1 MQNKTKP
8 VNKANLVWVR
18 LTFLSLFFSLSIF
31 LFWVLC
37 AQSELDLRRT
47 SSKVPQGE
55 DQDAQKIP
63 TEAEV
68 LHLIATNY
76 LRQTAPPSKDD
87 LDDFLE
93 YMKQMRLVVTGINT
107 GSVIIII
114 KCASLEILEGLW
126 VHYKNGYLNEVA
138 QKFFRTADII
148 REFGEVKF
156 TVSILEE
163 EYRACRAF
171 FLPLSGKLKLCCN
184 VFSSKITVNN
194 ETV

>member
-1 MQNKTKP
+1 MGTFN
-8 VNKANLVWVR
+8 V
-18 LTFLSLFFSLSIF
+18 TFLVFFSLSIF

-37 AQSELDLRRT
+37 AQSELDLRGK
-47 SSKVPQGE
+47 SSKVHQGE
-55 DQDAQKIP
+55 DQEAQKIP
-63 TEAEV
+63 TRREV
-68 LHLIATNY
+68 LAHIAANY
-76 LRQTAPPSKDD
+76 LQTTPPRSREEVDG
-87 LDDFLE
+87 FLR
-93 YMKQMRLVVTGINT
+93 YMKDMQLLITGVDT
-107 GSVIIII
+107 GSVIMTVE
-114 KCASLEILEGLW
+114 CASLEILEGLW
-126 VHYKNGYLNEVA
+126 ADYNNGYLNEVA

-194 ETV
+194 ETVQKTRLKNTC